1 MTLNTSGTLIEV
13 PVKFDSYDTEY
24 RGGSV
29 TIVPSLYALKE
40 QTRYSLSEYNGAMEC
55 FIAAEKIYSLNYN
68 QWQDSAAVGSS
79 LFVGGLLVYA
89 VSTTVLLLFFCL
101 CKQSKRIEVTSRNC
115 DGQRFTGIPLIS

>member
-40 QTRYSLSEYNGAMEC
+40 QTRNSLSEYNGAMEC
-55 FIAAEKIYSLNYN
+55 FIAAEKIYSSMARL
-68 QWQDSAAVGSS
+68 GSS
-79 LFVGGLLVYA
+79 RIFVVRWRFARVCSINYSIAAILL
-89 VSTTVLLLFFCL
+89 ST
-101 CKQSKRIEVTSRNC
+101 
-115 DGQRFTGIPLIS
+115 